1 MMVMWSTH
9 DGRDDATGHG
19 VTTYMEASE
28 VMKPTPDGKWEKV
41 RRNPPPEV
49 LRGDAALMRQA
60 INATPFQR
68 RYSSCV
74 LSFDMED
81 VDATAFN
88 AGDQEA
94 RRRVAEVIQ
103 SFEDTAYAGIP
114 EANRPPTFWTTHTH
128 TGRLELNFCAPR
140 GLLAGD
146 GRIRSINPHPPGS
159 MSRALWDAFRD
170 TFNARYGWADPEDPA
185 RARLVK
191 VPDWKQKT
199 AAEALRAG
207 HEVQRDPREIMA
219 EWVRQRIDAGVIGSR
234 NDLIEQLKEAGFVVP
249 RAGKDYITIAAP
261 DGERIRLKGPI
272 FAQSFQSVADLGAAI
287 SRGAG
292 GNQPHPRRGLDDAEE
307 RLVDL
312 HRKRAEFHRN
322 RYDGPAWH
330 LPAELPGR
338 GQAVAAGGDHDA
350 QAAGQGMDV
359 SPGRHRPGVDYPLPA
374 ALGSGT
380 VVHLGPP
387 EADDAA
393 QRPATGDRGLGGQAP
408 AHHDGQW
415 SAGAVRPGGAP
426 DRDDAAGNA
435 GAVDEGCSVTAAT
448 EEERQRY
455 KARLWT
461 TLYGGTLPDEVLMSL
476 RYVDTASKTVRLTDG
491 AEIRDHGTRL
501 ITTRTTEHAVKL
513 MVAEAQAKGWTSIT
527 LKGSAEFKRM
537 AAVAA
542 VRAGLAVSN
551 PELLDLVT
559 AERLRLTAQTGG
571 GDTIPADHSS
581 FSSYRPEALQGPSP
595 PQAGNK
601 EIDRNVSDANGAGA
615 PSNRAAP
622 RSRSRRAGA
631 EADRADRNL
640 DGSRERLEQERRA
653 VAQRLRGLGLQV
665 ERGVAAVN
673 RRRADDLNDLK
684 AKVDLREVAA
694 WLGFSEDFRASD
706 RNHAVMRNSTGHKL
720 VIGINAE
727 TGHWC
732 FSDNLG
738 NHGTAIDLVR
748 LIKGGTWGELFH
760 DLRLFTGPM
769 EGHPQIDGGSWEPKP
784 RPKATRGNSI
794 QAKLEWESSN
804 ISGRSIFLE
813 KSRGLVPATL
823 AETRFAGTFRV
834 DERQNAVFPYWH
846 AGELV
851 AVERR
856 NRPPQGSDKSFKA
869 YTAGAVPG
877 IWVSRAQPDDRR
889 LVVVESP
896 IDAMSFHQFYG
907 DDHTR
912 YVALRQGYDVKD
924 LEAVIKAMP
933 SGAEIVAGTDLDVQ
947 GRKYAIEV
955 RMAALRAGYSFQ
967 FEEPP
972 LGAKDWNAALA
983 QKIHAT
989 CGGVQ
994 STLPHGPSGP
1004 P

>member
-28 VMKPTPDGKWEKV
+28 VLKPTPDGKWEKV

-146 GRIRSINPHPPGS
+146 GKIRSINPHPPGS

-170 TFNARYGWADPEDPA
+170 TFNARYGWVDPEDPV

-207 HEVQRDPREIMA
+207 HEVQRDPRELMA
-219 EWVRQRIDAGVIGSR
+219 EWVCQRIEAGVIGSR
-234 NDLIEQLKEAGFVVP
+234 NDLIEQLKEAGFAIP

-287 SRGAG
+287 RRGAG
-292 GNQPHPRRGLDDAEE
+292 GNQRHPRRGLDDAEE

-312 HRKRAEFHRN
+312 HRKRAEFHRS

-330 LPAELPGR
+330 LPAKLPSR
-338 GQAVAAGGDHDA
+338 GQEVAAHGNHDA
-350 QAAGQGMDV
+350 QAVGEGMDI
-359 SPGRHRPGVDYPLPA
+359 SPGRHQPGVDYPRPA

-393 QRPATGDRGLGGQAP
+393 QRHSTGDRGLGGQAP
-408 AHHDGQW
+408 AHHDDQW

-501 ITTRTTEHAVKL
+501 TTPRTTEHAVKL

-527 LKGSAEFKRM
+527 LKGSTEFKRM

-542 VRAGLAVSN
+542 VLAGLAVSN

-571 GDTIPADHSS
+571 GDTIPADLSS
-581 FSSYRPEALQGPSP
+581 FSSYRPVAPQGPPP
-595 PQAGNK
+595 PQAGSK
-601 EIDRNVSDANGAGA
+601 EIDRNVIDANGKGA

-622 RSRSRRAGA
+622 RSRSLRAGA

-653 VAQRLRGLGLQV
+653 VAQRLRGLGQQV

-748 LIKGGTWGELFH
+748 LVKGGIWREVFH
-760 DLRLFTGPM
+760 DLRLFTGPTD
-769 EGHPQIDGGSWEPKP
+769 GRPQIDGGRWEPKP
-784 RPKATRGNSI
+784 KPRPAPASADRMKAIS
-794 QAKLEWESSN
+794 EWERAN
-804 ISGRSIFLE
+804 LNMRSVFLE
-813 KSRGLVPATL
+813 RSRGISPQAL
-823 AETRFAGTFRV
+823 ASDRFKGTFRV
-834 DERQNAVFPYWH
+834 DERQNAVFPYRDGTG
-846 AGELV
+846 AIVGT
-851 AVERR
+851 ERR
-856 NRPPQGSDKSFKA
+856 NQPPLGSDRSFKV
-869 YTAGAVPG
+869 YTSGAAPG
-877 IWVSRAQPDDRR
+877 IWTSNGTADDRR
-889 LVVVESP
+889 LVVAESP
-896 IDAMSFHQFYG
+896 IDAMSHWQMLSAEEQEV
-907 DDHTR
+907 TR
-912 YVALRQGYDVKD
+912 YAAIRSGFREED
-924 LEAVIKAMP
+924 LEAIIYAMP
-933 SGAEIVAGTDLDVQ
+933 DGTEIVAACDNDSAGNAYTQ
-947 GRKYAIEV
+947 KIRAIAARSGRVCRDE
-955 RMAALRAGYSFQ
+955 RPDG
-967 FEEPP
+967 
-972 LGAKDWNAALA
+972 GDWNDLLRRS
-983 QKIHAT
+983 
-989 CGGVQ
+989 V
-994 STLPHGPSGP
+994 STPIKRPRPIS
-1004 P
+1004 